1 VTEKQPATYILANK
15 KKGVL
20 YAGVTSNLVKRIWE
34 HKQHLADGF
43 TKKYHLHK
51 LVYFELHEDMLEA
64 VVREKQ
70 IKKWRRDWKVGLIER
85 ENPEWRDLY
94 NDII

>member
-1 VTEKQPATYILANK
+1 MTEKQPATYILANK